1 MVPIW
6 CQTLR
11 LFFCVASCL
20 QTPNKN
26 LRFLLFFWTTS
37 RKQKLC
43 VFAEVLKAKAGD
55 LYDLD
60 CKQDVSFLVRKSFT
74 PKQQRLK
81 MVISEALLFT
91 GESCPTSFLFLLLW
105 WVCVFRVVFGGEE
118 AICIHLQIQSNS
130 IWLENGPFKDFC
142 SWHWIAIRHFLG
154 RDRCG
159 CSNTCLECWNQCRIC
174 TQPYFELCRVSPFW
188 GPGRPRNPKKL
199 LFGVACFSRA
209 GFFRHSQS
217 DDPGFSIWF

>member
-1 MVPIW
+1 MTKKNTSWAKLRLGTLPFFNGANMVPNPSSF
-6 CQTLR
+6 
-11 LFFCVASCL
+11 FFCVASCL

-74 PKQQRLK
+74 SKQQRLK

-91 GESCPTSFLFLLLW
+91 GESCPTSFLFLTAL
-105 WVCVFRVVFGGEE
+105 VG
-118 AICIHLQIQSNS
+118 
-130 IWLENGPFKDFC
+130 
-142 SWHWIAIRHFLG
+142 
-154 RDRCG
+154 
-159 CSNTCLECWNQCRIC
+159 
-174 TQPYFELCRVSPFW
+174 LCFSSCFW
-188 GPGRPRNPKKL
+188 GWRSHLHP
-199 LFGVACFSRA
+199 FA
-209 GFFRHSQS
+209 
-217 DDPGFSIWF
+217 DSIQ